1 MAEWL
6 RSRLQSDV
14 SRFDSGCR
22 LGVFAIIYPGC
33 FFSGGAQIPLS
44 GGAAMHLKLHVEA
57 KMRANQRD
65 ERSHPKPA
73 PGAPKR
79 RYARY
84 SRQLILPEV
93 GTDGQSA
100 LLN

>member
-33 FFSGGAQIPLS
+33 FLRGGAQIPLS
-44 GGAAMHLKLHVEA
+44 GGASMHLKLHVAA
-57 KMRANQRD
+57 KMRPNERDKRSNAN
-65 ERSHPKPA
+65 
-73 PGAPKR
+73 
-79 RYARY
+79 
-84 SRQLILPEV
+84 L
-93 GTDGQSA
+93 A
-100 LLN
+100 L